1 MKTFNLRIIFFL
13 FFMIMS
19 GLMYA
24 NLFSQP
30 PVLGVKGGLSI
41 PNLEGGGTPQSEGYT
56 SRLAPTFGAF
66 ISKDLSPHFTIL
78 GEISYSGQGGKRD
91 GMQIIFEENLSDLPV
106 PQGTNLY
113 ADFENETIINYL
125 EIPILACYSLIK
137 NNAGLDVYLD
147 AGPYLGILLEAKVV
161 TDGTS
166 TIYLDKAG
174 TMPLEIGGFP
184 LPAQD
189 FNNEVDISDK
199 LNTFN
204 AGVTGG
210 VGINYHYGKHKIKL
224 DVRGIYGFIPIQE
237 DEENGS
243 NKTGAL
249 YITFGY
255 GFNF

>member
-66 ISKDLSPHFTIL
+66 LSKDLSPHFTIV

-249 YITFGY
+249 YITLGY
-255 GFNF
+255 GFNI